1 MSLMKFRRG
10 FKKLARR
17 IAVSPKTGTLRL
29 RTGRG
34 RYIRAT
40 RYQTQPG
47 ELKFAMNNGP
57 VTAYNAAATVFGDI
71 IRTIPTVSAGDGANN
86 REGRK
91 IKLYQ
96 HSMKGT
102 IRILG
107 AQTPQYA
114 NIWCVEDK
122 WMKDFSNVDAAEAF
136 NVMLDEGGI
145 AFSPLGNWQENGYPL
160 NRDRFIIRKKRVKL
174 SYSSGPGST
183 SANVEDQ
190 NMSTMA
196 TFSFVRNFKKGRT
209 ITYAGPTSTIPENYN
224 CYMFISLQLFD
235 ETSGSLTAT
244 TVRAQVTG
252 MFKFKD

>member
-1 MSLMKFRRG
+1 MVLMKFRRG
-10 FKKLARR
+10 LKKFARR
-17 IAVSPKTGTLRL
+17 IAVSPRTGTVRLRL
-29 RTGRG
+29 GRG
-34 RYIRAT
+34 RRVAFR

-102 IRILG
+102 IRIAG
-107 AQTPQYA
+107 AQVPQYA

-174 SYSSGPGST
+174 SYAGGPGSGSGNPEDPT
-183 SANVEDQ
+183 SGP
-190 NMSTMA
+190 MA
-196 TFSFVRNFKKGRT
+196 TFSFVRNFKSGRT
-209 ITYAGPTSTIPENYN
+209 LTYAGPTSTIPENYN

-244 TVRAQVTG
+244 TVRAQTTS

>member
-1 MSLMKFRRG
+1 
-10 FKKLARR
+10 
-17 IAVSPKTGTLRL
+17 
-29 RTGRG
+29 
-34 RYIRAT
+34 
-40 RYQTQPG
+40 
-47 ELKFAMNNGP
+47 MNNGP
-57 VTAYNAAATVFGDI
+57 VTAYNAAATVFGDVV
-71 IRTIPTVSAGDGANN
+71 RTIPTVSAGDASNN

-91 IKLYQ
+91 ITLMQ

-102 IRILG
+102 VRIAG
-107 AQTPQYA
+107 AQTPQYV

-136 NVMLDEGGI
+136 NVMLDEGGL

-190 NMSTMA
+190 TMSTMA
-196 TFSFVRNFKKGRT
+196 TFSFVRNFKRGRT
-209 ITYAGPTSTIPENYN
+209 LTYASPTATIPENYN
-224 CYMFISLQLFD
+224 CYMFFSLQLFD
-235 ETSGSLTAT
+235 ETSGSLTAST
-244 TVRAQVTG
+244 IRAQVTG